1 MILNRF
7 YETLTRDELEQ
18 LQIERLQSTL
28 NRVYRYVS
36 FYRQAFDA
44 AGVDVSQVKSL
55 ADLARLPFT
64 TREDLRK
71 SYPYEMFAVP
81 LRDIVRIHATSGT
94 TGKPI
99 MVGYTKNDLRNWTEC
114 TARLLAAAGVDEHDV
129 VQIAFPY
136 NLFTGGFGFHQGAE
150 KIGASVIPASNAN
163 TESQLLIMRDF
174 KTSVLI
180 CAPAFAGRIA
190 GTLAASGLH
199 PEKLHLRVGLFGA
212 EPWSEAQ
219 RTELEEGLHLKALD
233 NYGLTE
239 VIGPGVAGECHE
251 RTGLHVNE
259 DHFIVEVIDPR
270 TLQAVPP
277 GQEGELVFT
286 TITKEGFPLVR
297 YRTGDLSRL
306 LPGGCPCGRSLARI
320 QRVSARLDDLI
331 FFAGLKVFP
340 SQIEEILHAAQGT
353 SPRFRIVL
361 DREAGVDTMDVQVEI
376 SETLP
381 AFDELKNLERLR
393 DSLARSFQTVLGLQ
407 AKVSLVEPRSLGGE
421 GGKIRRVVDRRS
433 RKTTTKEP

>member
-7 YETLTRDELEQ
+7 YETLTLEELEQ
-18 LQIERLQSTL
+18 VQIERLQSTL
-28 NRVYRYVS
+28 NRVYRYVA
-36 FYRQAFDA
+36 FYRQTFDA
-44 AGVDVSQVKSL
+44 AGVQLEKVKSL

-64 TREDLRK
+64 TREDLRQ

-114 TARLLAAAGVDEHDV
+114 TARLLCAAGVNEHDV
-129 VQIAFPY
+129 VQVAFPY

-163 TESQLLIMRDF
+163 TEAQLMIMRDF

-180 CAPAFAGRIA
+180 CAPGFAGRIA
-190 GTLAASGLH
+190 TTLAAAGLH
-199 PEKLHLRVGLFGA
+199 PENLHLRVGLFGA
-212 EPWSEAQ
+212 EPWSERQ
-219 RTELEEGLHLKALD
+219 RAELEQGLHLVALD

-251 RTGLHVNE
+251 RSGLHVNE
-259 DHFIVEVIDPR
+259 DHFIVEVIDPQ
-270 TLQAVPP
+270 TLRAVPA

-306 LPGGCPCGRSLARI
+306 LPGPCPCGRSLARI
-320 QRVSARLDDLI
+320 QRVSARTDDLI
-331 FFAGLKVFP
+331 FFGGLKVFP
-340 SQIEEILHAAQGT
+340 SQIEELLSAVQGT
-353 SPRFRIVL
+353 TPRFRIVL
-361 DREAGVDTMDVQVEI
+361 DREQGVDTMDVQVEI
-376 SETLP
+376 SEALP
-381 AFDELKNLERLR
+381 AFDELKNLEKLR
-393 DSLARSFQTVLGLQ
+393 DTLARGIEAGLGLQ

-421 GGKIRRVVDRRS
+421 GKIRRVVDRRAPNL
-433 RKTTTKEP
+433 TTKEP

>member
-18 LQIERLQSTL
+18 VQIERLQSTL
-28 NRVYRYVS
+28 NRVYRYVA
-36 FYRQAFDA
+36 FYRQAFDTR
-44 AGVDVSQVKSL
+44 GIDVSTVKSL

-64 TREDLRK
+64 TREDLRR

-114 TARLLAAAGVDEHDV
+114 TARLLCAAGVNEHDV

-163 TESQLLIMRDF
+163 TEAQLMIMRDF

-180 CAPAFAGRIA
+180 CAPGFAGRIA
-190 GTLAASGLH
+190 TTLAAARLH
-199 PEKLHLRVGLFGA
+199 PENLHLRVGLFGA
-212 EPWSEAQ
+212 EPWSERQ
-219 RTELEEGLHLKALD
+219 RAELEQGLHLVALD

-251 RTGLHVNE
+251 RAGLHVNE

-277 GQEGELVFT
+277 GEEGELVFT

-306 LPGGCPCGRSLARI
+306 LQGTCPCGRSLARI
-320 QRVSARLDDLI
+320 QRISARTDDLI
-331 FFAGLKVFP
+331 FFGGLKVFP
-340 SQIEEILHAAQGT
+340 SQIEEILGAAQGT
-353 SPRFRIVL
+353 TPRFRIVL
-361 DREAGVDTMDVQVEI
+361 DREQGVDTMDVQVEI
-376 SETLP
+376 SEALP
-381 AFDELKNLERLR
+381 AFDELKNLEKLR
-393 DSLARSFQTVLGLQ
+393 DTLARGIESGLGVQ
-407 AKVSLVEPRSLGGE
+407 AKVSLVEPQSLGGE
-421 GGKIRRVVDRRS
+421 GKIRRVVDRRS
-433 RKTTTKEP
+433 QNRATKEP

>member
-7 YETLTRDELEQ
+7 YETLTREELEQ

-28 NRVYRYVS
+28 NRVYRYVA

-44 AGVDVSQVKSL
+44 RSVDLSRVKSL

-81 LRDIVRIHATSGT
+81 LRDIVRIQATSGT

-114 TARLLAAAGVDEHDV
+114 TARLLCSAGVDEHDV

-163 TESQLLIMRDF
+163 TEAQLMIMRDF

-180 CAPAFAGRIA
+180 CAPGFAGRISS
-190 GTLAASGLH
+190 TLASAGLH
-199 PEKLHLRVGLFGA
+199 PENLHLRVGLFGA
-212 EPWSEAQ
+212 EPWSERQ
-219 RTELEEGLHLKALD
+219 RTELEEGLHLAAFD

-251 RTGLHVNE
+251 HSGLHVNE

-270 TLQAVPP
+270 TLQALPP
-277 GQEGELVFT
+277 REAGELVS
-286 TITKEGFPLVR
+286 P
-297 YRTGDLSRL
+297 
-306 LPGGCPCGRSLARI
+306 LPGSFPWCATARGFEPLLRSL
-320 QRVSARLDDLI
+320 RLRAPWPHPAHLRAHRRPDLLRR
-331 FFAGLKVFP
+331 LKVFP
-340 SQIEEILHAAQGT
+340 PRSREILSAARNHAPVPHRAG
-353 SPRFRIVL
+353 P
-361 DREAGVDTMDVQVEI
+361 EAGVDTMDVQVEI
-376 SETLP
+376 SEALP
-381 AFDELKNLERLR
+381 SIDELKNLEKLR
-393 DSLARSFQTVLGLQ
+393 DTLARSIETGLGLQ

-421 GGKIRRVVDRRS
+421 GKIRRVVDRRTE
-433 RKTTTKEP
+433 KLTTKEP